1 MALCDVLVA
10 LGLSF
15 GGLCGPQAPD
25 RMPAL
30 PADDQAA
37 WSFKPAPPAPPLP
50 PPTPAMPPVVIERP
64 VPAPPPPAPAS
75 VVTPPPNPYR
85 LALAATLSRRAGNGF
100 QLAPDGTAA
109 SIISSGT
116 PAAGIQNVNLSPSPP
131 SIQEKY
137 HHDGRIS
144 VLPVD
149 SSRILTTDRYI
160 SVIFETGV
168 NSQIESKN
176 GGQVILQVSRDVF
189 GYHGRNLLVPK
200 GSRMVCDYSSP
211 RRQGDSRLSFNCAR
225 ILMAEY
231 RSEILQLAAPVAD
244 VQGRGG
250 VTGDVDNRFWER
262 YGTAFIL
269 AGLSAGVR
277 LATAVGTQTTTTT
290 TATTTSGS
298 TTSAIADKGSQELS
312 QKLGEIAAS
321 DLERNINLMPIITIS
336 QGTRA
341 QIRPAQDWY
350 IRRIEDG
357 PAPAPADLASSAA
370 KPSSK

>member
-15 GGLCGPQAPD
+15 GGLCGPQAPE

-30 PADDQAA
+30 PANDQAA
-37 WSFKPAPPAPPLP
+37 WNFKPEPPAPPP
-50 PPTPAMPPVVIERP
+50 PPPAPAMPPVVIERP
-64 VPAPPPPAPAS
+64 VPAPPPPPAPA
-75 VVTPPPNPYR
+75 VAQPPNPYR
-85 LALAATLSRRAGNGF
+85 LALAATLSRRTGGGY
-100 QLAPDGTAA
+100 QLAPGSNAE
-109 SIISSGT
+109 SIITNSV
-116 PAAGIQNVNLSPSPP
+116 PAAGIQNVSLSPPPP
-131 SIQEKY
+131 STQEKY
-137 HHDGRIS
+137 HHDSRVSG
-144 VLPVD
+144 LPVD

-176 GGQVILQVSRDVF
+176 GGQVVLQVSRDVF

-211 RRQGDSRLSFNCAR
+211 RRQGDTRLSFNCSR

-269 AGLSAGVR
+269 AGISAGVR

-290 TATTTSGS
+290 TATTTTGS

-312 QKLGEIAAS
+312 QKFGEIAAS

-336 QGTRA
+336 QGMRA

-357 PAPAPADLASSAA
+357 PALPPTDLASSAA